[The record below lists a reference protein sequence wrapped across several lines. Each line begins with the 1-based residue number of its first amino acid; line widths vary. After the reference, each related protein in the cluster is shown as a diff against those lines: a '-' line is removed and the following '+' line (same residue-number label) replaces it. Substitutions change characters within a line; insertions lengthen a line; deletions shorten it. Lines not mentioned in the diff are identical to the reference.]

1 MEFLDYII
9 DGIVTGVINT
19 TLLEWIAVATGLAS
33 VWFSMKEN
41 ILVYP
46 TGIVS
51 VLIYVYIAF
60 NYKLYAD
67 MGVNFYYFVVSV
79 YGWYYW
85 VHPKNDSREQVPV
98 TMNSKNENLFSV
110 ALTVGSFSILYYV
123 LSTFTDS
130 DVAFWDSLTTCF
142 AILGMFLMARKKLES
157 WVAWIIT
164 DLISIPLYFY
174 KGLVLTSF
182 QFLVFTGIAFAGYFA
197 WKKSME
203 KEQERKSQTA
213 SSSGT
218 VPAT

>member
-1 MEFLDYII
+1 MEYVI
-9 DGIVTGVINT
+9 DGIINGVLNT
-19 TLLEWIAVATGLAS
+19 TLLEWVAVGTGLLS

-41 ILVYP
+41 IWVYP

-60 NYKLYAD
+60 VYKLYAD
-67 MGVNFYYFVVSV
+67 MGVNFYYFIMSV

-85 VHPKNDSREQVPV
+85 LHPKNDSREQVPV
-98 TMNSKNENLFSV
+98 TMNNRNENLISAV
-110 ALTVGSFSILYYV
+110 LTLGSFGILYYV
-123 LSTFTDS
+123 LSNFTDS

-157 WVAWIIT
+157 WIAWIIT

-174 KGLVLTSF
+174 KELVLTSF
-182 QFLVFTGIAFAGYFA
+182 QFLVFTAIAIAGYLA

-203 KEQERKSQTA
+203 EEKKKRDTQTSA
-213 SSSGT
+213 AIS
-218 VPAT
+218 A